1 MVLAQM
7 KIRQLKEEGRKEGR
21 KEGQEE
27 LQELWE
33 SWNKR
38 REEAFA
44 NNQPFDEPPPSL
56 PQKT

>member
-7 KIRQLKEEGRKEGR
+7 KIRQLKEEGR

-38 REEAFA
+38 REEALA